1 MNAPRPDGV
10 SRRSIR
16 GAPVL
21 QATLLQLIAF
31 GLMLA
36 TAWLIASLSGFQFS
50 IAHATL
56 LQAAIASFLTWGRME
71 PWWIAIQFIFP
82 LAVIGALAV
91 QLPPILYLGIF
102 LLSVALFWSTFRTR
116 VPYYPSTSSV
126 WSVVE
131 SQVPVEQPTR
141 LMDIGCG
148 FGGMALR
155 LAASRP
161 NCKVEGIEL
170 APLPWCVS
178 SLRACMARSR
188 ASFQYGDYQKLH
200 FAEYDIVFAY
210 LSPAAMP
217 ELWQKAK
224 AEMRPGSLLLSN
236 EFSIPG
242 IEPASAM
249 PCADGRILYAW
260 RL

>member
-1 MNAPRPDGV
+1 MSASRPDGV
-10 SRRSIR
+10 RRRTIL
-16 GAPVL
+16 GAPAL
-21 QATLLQLIAF
+21 HAMLLQVAAF

-36 TAWLIASLSGFQFS
+36 AAWLIATFLSFQFTV
-50 IAHATL
+50 AHATL
-56 LQAAIASFLTWGRME
+56 LQAAIAALLTWRRME
-71 PWWIAIQFIFP
+71 AWWTAIQFIFP
-82 LAVIGALAV
+82 LAVISALAV
-91 QLPPILYLGIF
+91 QLPPFLYLGIF

-131 SQVPVEQPTR
+131 SLVPIDRPIS

-170 APLPWCVS
+170 APLPWSVS
-178 SLRACMARSR
+178 SLRARLALSR

-217 ELWQKAK
+217 ELWQKARS
-224 AEMRPGSLLLSN
+224 EMRPGSLLLSN

-242 IEPASAM
+242 IEPESTLR
-249 PCADGRILYAW
+249 CADGRILYVW